1 MDVGKVLVDY
11 TYCIELGLVMIRL
24 GNYYNVILFIFNSV
38 MLSNLAMVW
47 TSCSIPL
54 QDVQE
59 KPI

>member
-1 MDVGKVLVDY
+1 MDVGKKVLVDY
-11 TYCIELGLVMIRL
+11 TDCIELGFVMIRL

-54 QDVQE
+54 Q
-59 KPI
+59 